1 MVTTVPSLTPRRIA
15 WTHDALFQDRR
26 RRRHAV
32 TLPPDAM
39 SLARRFE
46 SVFGSG
52 PDGVW
57 QAPGRVN
64 LIGEHTD
71 YNEGFVL
78 PFAID
83 RTARVAVRLRTDST
97 IRLLSTFGNQGLTS
111 ADAGSLGRGTARG
124 WTKYPLGV
132 LWALQQRGVD
142 VGGLDLLLDSDV
154 PRGAGLSSSHAIE
167 CAVIT
172 AINDLASAGLD
183 ARDMVLATQRAE
195 NDFVGAPTGIMDQ
208 SASLRGAAG
217 NALFLDCRS
226 QDIRL
231 VPFDA
236 ERAGLVTL
244 VMDTKVSHSH
254 AGGGYADRRASCEL
268 GADVLGVKA
277 LRDVGRGDLDAA
289 AGLLDPVT
297 FRRVRHVVTENER
310 VLQTVRVLEGPG
322 PEAIGPL
329 LDASH
334 ASMRDDFEISCPEL
348 DLAVETARSAG
359 AIGARMTGGGFGGSA
374 IALTPAAAEQQV
386 RAAVGQAFAAAGY
399 TAPDIFSVRP
409 AAGAMR
415 LA

>member
-1 MVTTVPSLTPRRIA
+1 MTAPLPSHRLGTGELA
-15 WTHDALFQDRR
+15 ALFR
-26 RRRHAV
+26 A
-32 TLPPDAM
+32 T
-39 SLARRFE
+39 
-46 SVFGSG
+46 FGAA

-83 RTARVAVRLRTDST
+83 RTARVAVRVRPDST
-97 IRLLSTFGNQGLTS
+97 LRLLSTFGNQGLTTT
-111 ADAGSLGRGTARG
+111 DAGDLNRATARG

-132 LWALQQRGVD
+132 LWALQQRGLPVP
-142 VGGLDLLLDSDV
+142 GLDLLLDSDV
-154 PRGAGLSSSHAIE
+154 PRGAGLASSHAIE

-172 AINDLASAGLD
+172 ALNELTAAGLGVE
-183 ARDMVLATQRAE
+183 DMVLATRRAE

-208 SASLRGAAG
+208 SASLRGSAG
-217 NALFLDCRS
+217 HAVFLDCRDQS
-226 QDIRL
+226 VRL

-236 ERAGLVTL
+236 SGAGLQML
-244 VMDTKVSHSH
+244 VIDTKVSHSH
-254 AGGGYADRRASCEL
+254 AAGGYAVRRASCEL
-268 GADVLGVKA
+268 GAEVLGVA
-277 LRDVGRGDLDAA
+277 SLRDVGLEDLGEAG
-289 AGLLDPVT
+289 GLLDEET
-297 FRRVRHVVTENER
+297 FRRVRHVVTENDR
-310 VLQTVRVLEGPG
+310 VLQTVELLRSVGPQS
-322 PEAIGPL
+322 IGPL

-359 AIGARMTGGGFGGSA
+359 ALGARMTGGGFGGSA
-374 IALTPAAAEQQV
+374 IALTPVGAVRDV
-386 RAAVGQAFAAAGY
+386 RAAVERSFAQAGY
-399 TAPDIFSVRP
+399 AAPDVFSVRP

>member
-1 MVTTVPSLTPRRIA
+1 MTPRL
-15 WTHDALFQDRR
+15 DAGQLAARFQ
-26 RRRHAV
+26 
-32 TLPPDAM
+32 
-39 SLARRFE
+39 
-46 SVFGSG
+46 SVFGAA

-83 RTARVAVRLRTDST
+83 RTARVAVRRRSDST
-97 IRLLSTFGNQGLTS
+97 IRLLSTFGNQGLTTV
-111 ADAGSLGRGTARG
+111 DAGSLSRGTARG

-132 LWALQQRGVD
+132 LWALQQRGLH

-167 CAVIT
+167 CAVVT
-172 AINDLASAGLD
+172 AVNDLAAAGLD
-183 ARDMVLATQRAE
+183 TRQMVLATQRAE

-217 NALFLDCRS
+217 HALFLDCRS

-236 ERAGLVTL
+236 DSAGLVTL
-244 VMDTKVSHSH
+244 VIDTKVSHSH
-254 AGGGYADRRASCEL
+254 SGGGYASRRGSCER
-268 GADVLGVKA
+268 GAGILGVAA
-277 LRDVGRGDLDAA
+277 LRDVRPDDLDAA
-289 AGLLDPVT
+289 AGRLDPET

-310 VLQTVRVLEGPG
+310 VLQTVGILETAGPA
-322 PEAIGPL
+322 AIGPL

-348 DLAVETARSAG
+348 DLAVEASRSAG
-359 AIGARMTGGGFGGSA
+359 AVGARMTGGGFGGSA
-374 IALTPAAAEQQV
+374 IALTPAAAEHEV
-386 RAAVGQAFAAAGY
+386 RAAVGRAFAAAGY
-399 TAPDIFSVRP
+399 GPPEIFSVRP

>member
-1 MVTTVPSLTPRRIA
+1 M
-15 WTHDALFQDRR
+15 
-26 RRRHAV
+26 
-32 TLPPDAM
+32 TLPLDAER
-39 SLARRFE
+39 LASRFE
-46 SVFGSG
+46 SVFGAA

-83 RTARVAVRLRTDST
+83 RTARVAVRLRPDST
-97 IRLLSTFGNQGLTS
+97 IRLLSTFGNQGLT
-111 ADAGSLGRGTARG
+111 AVDAGSLDPGSARG

-172 AINDLASAGLD
+172 AVNELAGAGLD
-183 ARDMVLATQRAE
+183 TGDMVLATQRAE

-208 SASLRGAAG
+208 SASLRGEAG
-217 NALFLDCRS
+217 HALFLDCRD
-226 QDIRL
+226 QGIRL

-244 VMDTKVSHSH
+244 VIDTRVSHSH

-268 GADVLGVKA
+268 GAEVLGVKA
-277 LRDVGRGDLDAA
+277 LRDVGLGDLDEAG
-289 AGLLDPVT
+289 GLLDPVT

-310 VLQTVRVLEGPG
+310 VLQAVGVLESSGPA
-322 PEAIGPL
+322 AIGPL

-386 RAAVGQAFAAAGY
+386 RAAVGRAFAAAGY

-415 LA
+415 LT